1 MSMLTP
7 LTRRQKWIA
16 YGSLI
21 FIGVWTLWLLYLI
34 GVYLSGV
41 DCEPMSQVSV
51 MNNVTFPADKHG
63 SAWVRL
69 LYTCR
74 I

>member
-41 DCEPMSQVSV
+41 D
-51 MNNVTFPADKHG
+51 
-63 SAWVRL
+63 
-69 LYTCR
+69 
-74 I
+74 